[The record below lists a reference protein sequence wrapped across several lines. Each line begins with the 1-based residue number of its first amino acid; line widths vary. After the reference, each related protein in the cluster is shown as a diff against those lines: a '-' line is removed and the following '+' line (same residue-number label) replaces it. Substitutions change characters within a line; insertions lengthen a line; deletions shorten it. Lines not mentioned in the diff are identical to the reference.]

1 MLPAGKTALFEPS
14 RRRRRLTS
22 LKSDRK
28 STSSLARVGADMR
41 RLCSLTSSV
50 NDIAA
55 RRLHAQRLTGAPFTS
70 PLDAIRW
77 LTAGQ
82 AQDYGAAKWA
92 LAQRSR
98 ATTDVELDR
107 LFAHGPTLR
116 TPLLPPPC
124 PFVLPHPL
132 AFFLHLTT

>member
-28 STSSLARVGADMR
+28 STSSLARVGADMP
-41 RLCSLTSSV
+41 RLCSLTASV

-70 PLDAIRW
+70 PLDSVRW
-77 LTAGQ
+77 LTAVQ
-82 AQDYGAAKWA
+82 SQDYGAATWA
-92 LAQRSR
+92 LAERTPP
-98 ATTDVELDR
+98 TTDVELDR
-107 LFAHGPTLR
+107 
-116 TPLLPPPC
+116 
-124 PFVLPHPL
+124 PFDP
-132 AFFLHLTT
+132 